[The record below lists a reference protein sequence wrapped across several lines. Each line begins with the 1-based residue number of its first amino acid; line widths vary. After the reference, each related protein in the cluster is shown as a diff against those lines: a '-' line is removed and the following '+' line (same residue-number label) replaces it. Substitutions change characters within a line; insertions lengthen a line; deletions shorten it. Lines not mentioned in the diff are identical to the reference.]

1 MPIMG
6 YNFGARKK
14 QRLNSAT
21 KYGCVIALVL
31 MGAGMLVFWLMPDV
45 LLSIFNASADMLKIG
60 VPGLR
65 IISLCFLPAAWELWV
80 PLSSRRWV
88 RESTAC
94 WFPCSVS

>member
-1 MPIMG
+1 MG

-45 LLSIFNASADMLKIG
+45 LLSIFNL
-60 VPGLR
+60 
-65 IISLCFLPAAWELWV
+65 SLIHIWHH
-80 PLSSRRWV
+80 
-88 RESTAC
+88 
-94 WFPCSVS
+94 